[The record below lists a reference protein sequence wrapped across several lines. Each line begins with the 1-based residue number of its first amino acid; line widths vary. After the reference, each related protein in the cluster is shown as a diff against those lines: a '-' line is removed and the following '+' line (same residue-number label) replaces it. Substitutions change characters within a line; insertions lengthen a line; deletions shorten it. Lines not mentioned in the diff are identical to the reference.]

1 MLRWIPIKEKEGLEL
16 KNKILC
22 AAILSIGIATMTGCV
37 SANSLYDN
45 EQMVADGNVIS
56 KSSGIE
62 NSCESHYDEI
72 HYDISAESLTGAEKI
87 FGFDV
92 KQDETAIDVYQ
103 TIQCDGGQVKLII
116 VDNTKKTVKVSYNSS
131 GFDTIGLDK
140 GHYEVY
146 VVGKDEAK
154 FTADI
159 NMYNYDTVIWDFT

>member
-1 MLRWIPIKEKEGLEL
+1 MLRWIPIKEKEGLKL
-16 KNKILC
+16 KNKIFC

-45 EQMVADGNVIS
+45 EQMIADGNVIS

-62 NSCESHYDEI
+62 NSCESHYNEI

-116 VDNTKKTVKVSYNSS
+116 VNNTKKTVKVSYNSS
-131 GFDTIGLDK
+131 RFDTIGLDK